1 MIGYLRGTMLRHA
14 DRELVIDAGGVGYVV
29 SVDARLDEAL
39 PAAGEP
45 LDLYIYTLVREDT
58 LALYGF
64 ATWEERELFLVLIK
78 VSGIGPRI
86 AQSILAAYTVD
97 DLEAIVAIADVK
109 TLSKVPGIGPK
120 TAERLIMELKA
131 PLSRLGK
138 VKSRLGPVAAPGSA
152 MGDAADA
159 LGSLGFRRAEIEEVL
174 GGLRSERF
182 EGNLSLV
189 IKEALR
195 RLSR

>member
-1 MIGYLRGTMLRHA
+1 MIGYLSGTLLRHA
-14 DRELVIDAGGVGYVV
+14 NRELIIDTGGVGYVI
-29 SVDARLDEAL
+29 SVDARLDDTL
-39 PAAGEP
+39 PAPGEP
-45 LDLYIYTLVREDT
+45 LELYIYTLVREDA

-64 ATWEERELFLVLIK
+64 ASWEERELFLVLTK

-86 AQSILAAYTVD
+86 AQSILATYTND
-97 DLEAIVAIADVK
+97 DLEGIVALADVK

-174 GGLRSERF
+174 AGLRSERF